1 MDTPVQQSPVTLK
14 IKTKRANVIKT
25 EEEKELKREQVRRRN
40 ALATVNYAKHMAPKI
55 ANQKKTVEDL
65 TDVIIQQEKDLK
77 EGKLKKEIINKLAEI
92 MFITLATLLLLA
104 PTTTAITYNAANY
117 IADTPSS
124 TNELLIVDQATNNPL
139 QSTYIGHPVKLLVR
153 LTEKFQNE
161 FNIRIDECKLNGNVI
176 YTDKSG
182 PTTNLFQP
190 FIESSEGRAGIVL

>member
-77 EGKLKKEIINKLAEI
+77 EGKLKKEIIVNKLRLKCETRELN
-92 MFITLATLLLLA
+92 MM
-104 PTTTAITYNAANY
+104 
-117 IADTPSS
+117 
-124 TNELLIVDQATNNPL
+124 TNSAHKSYLRT
-139 QSTYIGHPVKLLVR
+139 QS
-153 LTEKFQNE
+153 
-161 FNIRIDECKLNGNVI
+161 
-176 YTDKSG
+176 KS
-182 PTTNLFQP
+182 
-190 FIESSEGRAGIVL
+190 